1 MKVEHINN
9 VERVPLAVDYRRMY
23 RGDAMIA
30 IGSATTSPCPIEFVL
45 ELSPFG
51 TNEVSVTLLSQT
63 DYPLVPAIK
72 LLKERIF
79 EMDRAGELP

>member
-1 MKVEHINN
+1 MKVNEIKN

-23 RGDAMIA
+23 RGEALITVGA
-30 IGSATTSPCPIEFVL
+30 STATACPIEFVL

-51 TNEVSVTLLSQT
+51 TNEVSVTLLGQT
-63 DYPLVPAIK
+63 DYPVVPAMK
-72 LLKERIF
+72 LLKGRIT